1 MHNQSDVRALELF
14 AGIGGFAHAVAPW
27 PVDVVGALD
36 MSSHVL
42 QWYAYNYEHATKQQN
57 LEVITAK
64 QLHAY
69 QAQLWWM
76 SPPCQPYTVRGLQKD
91 LEDHRAR
98 SFLRLLDILED
109 EPPEMLAM
117 ENVEGFYDAEARQR
131 LLAVLARHQFEV
143 LERVVCP
150 TELGIPAR
158 RARYYLVASRGG
170 LQPVAPAPYTSRCIA
185 QYLEDDVDAS
195 YIIDPAILAKHG
207 RGMRMVEAIDDP
219 QCHANCFTSAYG
231 KTYRFAGSYLKTD
244 AHVRYFTP
252 RELLRFLGYDDS
264 FKWPE
269 SLSRKQLYKY
279 IGNSLSIDVLRY
291 ILQPLGLYDG

>member
-1 MHNQSDVRALELF
+1 MQNQSDVKALELF
-14 AGIGGFAHAVAPW
+14 AGIGGFAQAVASW
-27 PVDVVGALD
+27 PVDIVGALD

-42 QWYAYNYEHATKQQN
+42 QWYAYNYEHTTKQQN
-57 LEVITAK
+57 LEVITAA

-69 QAQLWWM
+69 DADLWWM
-76 SPPCQPYTVRGLQKD
+76 SPPCQPYTVRGLKKD

-98 SFLRLLDILED
+98 SFLRLLDILD
-109 EPPEMLAM
+109 EAPPKMLAM
-117 ENVEGFYDAEARQR
+117 ENVEGFYNAEARQR
-131 LLAVLARHQFEV
+131 LLTVLAHHQFDV

-158 RARYYLVASRGG
+158 RSRYYLVASRDG
-170 LQPVAPAPYTSRCIA
+170 LQPVVPVPFEPKCIA
-185 QYLEDDVDAS
+185 QYLEPDVGEG
-195 YIIDPAILAKHG
+195 YVIDPAILAKHG

-231 KTYRFAGSYLKTD
+231 KTYRFAGSYLKIED
-244 AHVRYFTP
+244 DVRYFTP
-252 RELLRFLGYDDS
+252 RELLRFLGYQDS

-269 SLSRKQLYKY
+269 LLSRKQLYKY

-291 ILQPLGLYDG
+291 ILQPLGLHDE